1 MERSMGITTFLLS
14 LAFFTADLD
23 AIHEHLARGRYAEAE
38 EALTAL
44 TAEERQSPEV
54 VELLVRWQRIT
65 GADAAAQKTLEA
77 ASQSDPRNALWPTYL
92 AQIALDRGDIAAAKS
107 FLDTALKLN
116 SDLPFARM
124 VQADYWTATGDLKQ
138 ASEGYRWFVR
148 YYNRAQPTDAE
159 TLMFVANGA
168 AQYARWKSVSQ
179 IFDFIVN
186 TLCVDALKDDADCWQ
201 ANGLAGALL
210 LEKYNRA
217 EGLPELQAALAINPQ
232 ATEVHALLAAQA
244 LDQMQYDDALEHIER
259 VLEINPQHQIALRL
273 KAETY
278 LLQGEAKEA
287 QTWLKQARERNPID
301 QETIALAVYFE
312 ILKGD
317 SITADRLKEVLASLE
332 HIEDWQPSES
342 PVERLIVDLAKVNP
356 HPGYF
361 LHKLGKLFEGQR
373 RFAYAEACYAQA
385 IATMPQLSQPKT
397 ELGMLYFQAGRID
410 EAQKLLD
417 AAFQSDPYHVRVSN
431 MRKVLKVLDGYATIA
446 TPHFVIRADSQ
457 LDSVL
462 AKYIAVELE
471 DVYADVTQEYGF
483 EPPQRTQ
490 IEIYNKSKGLG
501 GHQWFS
507 ARMVGLPWLQ
517 TIGAS
522 TGLIIAMTSPA
533 ATEEP
538 FNWARVVR
546 HEFVH
551 VVTLQQTDFN
561 IPHWFTEALA
571 TRAEGYPMPESWN
584 ALLQKRVAEGNLKN
598 LDNLHLG
605 FQRAE
610 SREDWDFAYC
620 QSVLYA
626 EYFIERF
633 GSDALPKLLNAYRHT
648 RSTDVALRE
657 AYDVE
662 KADVEAGYL
671 DFLKRRVAHLKAVA
685 DEPEIDDD
693 EVTEQYKSMP
703 NDVATQAEYAMVLLH
718 RRQLDEAEALAEKV
732 LMADPK
738 QPTAALVLAQI
749 RIVQKE
755 EEIAIDILEN
765 AYDPEQPHRKLWM
778 LLGKLQLKHDQ
789 AKSALQLFLKSE
801 EAFPDDP
808 QWLRG
813 LAQAAAALD
822 ETATLKETLERIAK
836 IDAES
841 VAERLQRAEIALE
854 DHDYAN
860 AVKYAHLALQ
870 VDVLNVAIH
879 RTLARG
885 YVGLENYAAA
895 IPEYEVALSL
905 KPGDEELQQELE
917 AIQNEAPS
925 SKKSSA
931 QN

>member
-1 MERSMGITTFLLS
+1 MSISTYLLAIS
-14 LAFFTADLD
+14 VFTADLE
-23 AIHEHLARGRYAEAE
+23 ALHEHLARGRYDEAQ
-38 EALTAL
+38 EAIATLTAL
-44 TAEERQSPEV
+44 EQQQPDVLNLQLQLHRLHGDHAAARKT
-54 VELLVRWQRIT
+54 L
-65 GADAAAQKTLEA
+65 DAAIQT
-77 ASQSDPRNALWPTYL
+77 DPKNALWHTHL
-92 AQIALDRGDIAAAKS
+92 AQLALDRGDVTAAKS
-107 FLDTALKLN
+107 AVDIALQLN
-116 SDLPFARM
+116 PNLPFARM
-124 VQADYWTATGDLKQ
+124 VQADLWTATGDLKQ

-159 TLMFVANGA
+159 TLMFIANGA

-186 TLCVDALKDDADCWQ
+186 TLCADALKDDPDCWE
-201 ANGLAGALL
+201 ANSLAGALL

-217 EGLPELQAALAINPQ
+217 DGLPELQAALAINPH
-232 ATEVHALLAAQA
+232 ALEVHAILAAQS
-244 LDQMQYDDALEHIER
+244 LEQMQYDDALKHIGKI
-259 VLEINPQHQIALRL
+259 LEINPRHQTALRL
-273 KAETY
+273 KAETF
-278 LLQGEAKEA
+278 LLQGQAKEA
-287 QTWLKQARERNPID
+287 YEWLLQARELNPID
-301 QETIALAVYFE
+301 QETVALAVYFE

-317 SITADRLKEVLASLE
+317 TITAERLKELLASLE
-332 HIEDWQPSES
+332 QIDQWKTSDS
-342 PVERLIVDLAKVNP
+342 PVETLIVDLARVNP

-361 LHKLGKLFEGQR
+361 LQKLGKLFEGQR
-373 RFAYAEACYAQA
+373 KFAYAEACYAQA

-397 ELGMLYFQAGRID
+397 ELGMLYFQAGRIE

-431 MRKVLKVLDGYATIA
+431 MRKVLKVLDGYANIA

-462 AKYIAVELE
+462 ARYIAEELE

-522 TGLIIAMTSPA
+522 TGLIIAMTSPS

-571 TRAEGYPMPESWN
+571 TRAEGYPMPHSWN
-584 ALLQKRVAEGNLKN
+584 ALLQKRFAEQNLKN

-633 GSDALPKLLNAYRHT
+633 GTDALPKLLNAYRHT
-648 RSTDVALRE
+648 RSTDVALKA
-657 AYDVE
+657 AYDVD

-671 DFLKRRVAHLKAVA
+671 DFLKQRVAKLQAVSDDPA
-685 DEPEIDDD
+685 IDAD
-693 EVTEQYKSMP
+693 EVTARYKTMP
-703 NDVATQAEYAMVLLH
+703 DDLTAQADYAQVLLLK
-718 RRQLDEAEALAEKV
+718 RKLDEAEALAEKV
-732 LMADPK
+732 LMTDPK
-738 QPTAALVLAQI
+738 HSTAALVLAQI
-749 RIVQKE
+749 RVVQKE
-755 EEIAIDILEN
+755 EEIAIDLLTQ
-765 AYDPEQPHRKLWM
+765 AYDPEQPHRKLWL
-778 LLGKLQLKHDQ
+778 LLGQLQLKHESG
-789 AKSALQLFLKSE
+789 KSALQHFLRATQ
-801 EAFPDDP
+801 AFPDDP
-808 QWLRG
+808 LWLRG
-813 LAQAAAALD
+813 LAQAADALQ
-822 ETATLKETLERIAK
+822 ETATLKNTLEQIAA

-841 VAERLQRAEIALE
+841 VVERLQRAEIALDE
-854 DHDYAN
+854 QDYAN
-860 AVKYAHLALQ
+860 TVKYAQLALQ
-870 VDVLNVAIH
+870 VDVLDVAIH
-879 RTLARG
+879 QTLARG
-885 YVGLENYAAA
+885 YVGLRNFAAA
-895 IPEYEVALSL
+895 ITEYEVALSL
-905 KPGDEELQQELE
+905 KPGDETLQQELDTALRE
-917 AIQNEAPS
+917 AGNTSPS
-925 SKKSSA
+925 TK
-931 QN
+931 

>member
-1 MERSMGITTFLLS
+1 MGITTILLS
-14 LAFFTADLD
+14 LAVFTADLD
-23 AIHEHLARGRYAEAE
+23 AIHEHLARGRYAEAQE
-38 EALTAL
+38 VIEALTS
-44 TAEERQSPEV
+44 EERQSPEV
-54 VELLVRWQRIT
+54 IELQVRWQRVI
-65 GADAAAQKTLEA
+65 GDDEAARKTLET
-77 ASQSDPRNALWPTYL
+77 ASQSDPKNALWPTYQ
-92 AQIALDRGDIAAAKS
+92 AQTALDRGDIAAAKT
-107 FLDTALKLN
+107 FIEAALKLN
-116 SDLPFARM
+116 PDLPFARM
-124 VQADYWTATGDLKQ
+124 VQADIWTATGDLKQ

-186 TLCVDALKDDADCWQ
+186 TLCVDALKDDPDCWQ
-201 ANGLAGALL
+201 ANALAGALL

-217 EGLPELQAALAINPQ
+217 DGLPELQAALAINPQ
-232 ATEVHALLAAQA
+232 ATDVHALLAAQS
-244 LDQMQYDDALEHIER
+244 LEQMQYDEALEHIER
-259 VLEINPQHQIALRL
+259 VLEINPRHQTSLRL

-278 LLQGEAKEA
+278 LLQGQAKEA
-287 QTWLKQARERNPID
+287 EAWLKQARERNPID

-317 SITADRLKEVLASLE
+317 TITADRLKELLAALE
-332 HIEDWQPSES
+332 QITDWKASDS
-342 PVERLIVDLAKVNP
+342 PVEQLIVDLAKVNP

-373 RFAYAEACYAQA
+373 RFAFAEACYAQA

-397 ELGMLYFQAGRID
+397 ELGMLYFQAGRIE

-417 AAFQSDPYHVRVSN
+417 AAFVSDPYHIRVSN
-431 MRKVLKVLDGYATIA
+431 MRKVLKVLDGYATIT

-457 LDSVL
+457 LDNVL
-462 AKYIAVELE
+462 AKYIAEELE
-471 DVYADVTQEYGF
+471 AVYTDVTQEYGF

-571 TRAEGYPMPESWN
+571 TRAEGYPMPQNWHT
-584 ALLQKRVAEGNLKN
+584 LLQKRVAEGKLKN

-633 GSDALPKLLNAYRHT
+633 GADALPKLLNAYRHT
-648 RSTDVALRE
+648 RSTDVALKD
-657 AYDVE
+657 AYGIE

-671 DFLKRRVAHLKAVA
+671 EFLNRRVARLQAVSE
-685 DEPEIDDD
+685 DPEIDADQ
-693 EVTEQYKSMP
+693 VTEQYEKMP
-703 NDVATQAEYAMVLLH
+703 DDLATQADYAMVLLL
-718 RRQLDEAEALAEKV
+718 RRKLDEAEALAEKV

-749 RIVQKE
+749 RLVQKE
-755 EEIAIDILEN
+755 EEIALDILER

-778 LLGKLQLKHDQ
+778 LLGKLQMKLDQ
-789 AKSALQLFLKSE
+789 EKSALQLFLKSE

-813 LAQAAAALD
+813 LAQAAEALN
-822 ETATLKETLERIAK
+822 ETATLKEALERIAAL
-836 IDAES
+836 DAES
-841 VAERLQRAEIALE
+841 VAERLQRAEIALAE
-854 DHDYAN
+854 QDYTH

-885 YVGLENYAAA
+885 YVGLENYPAA

-905 KPGDEELQQELE
+905 KPGDEELLQELNK
-917 AIQNEAPS
+917 ARVTAGTS
-925 SKKSSA
+925 SSTK
-931 QN
+931 